1 MPKGQTIF
9 ITKLHWALKCTVG
22 FIVPKPYLA
31 ARAVAW
37 TREDR
42 KRRQLSMAMSTHI
55 F

>member
-1 MPKGQTIF
+1 MPKGHTIF
-9 ITKLHWALKCTVG
+9 ITKLRWALKCTVG

-37 TREDR
+37 TREDG
-42 KRRQLSMAMSTHI
+42 KRHQPAMAMSTHI